1 MILLF
6 RLENSMVAALND
18 RFIVRMFSP
27 VKTIAGGKIIY
38 IPFDDTWEDIKNNS
52 IRLENLN
59 QHDSVHELINIYCR
73 NHALNINDIEK
84 ILNISLE
91 NFNKILSI
99 DKRYEQ
105 ISYKSFTWVINR
117 TRLDEFEKNIIDT
130 LDSFHKENPLSD
142 GCNKN
147 IILQK
152 TKLEDNLML
161 YLLEKLSS
169 ESIIKKISENWSI
182 FNFKISID
190 KEMNITVE
198 KIKQYIGLNHF
209 LENKDSFIN
218 ENFSIT
224 HKEFNSA
231 IKILTNGKIIEK
243 LNSDLFISEKKIIN
257 IKSVITKYCIENEA
271 MTIPEFKKI
280 TNLSRKY
287 AVPIL
292 EYLDKNKFTY
302 RNGDSRRLVKGDH
315 VI

>member
-1 MILLF
+1 
-6 RLENSMVAALND
+6 
-18 RFIVRMFSP
+18 SP

-38 IPFDDTWEDIKNNS
+38 IPYDDTWEDIKNNS

-73 NHALNINDIEK
+73 NHALNMNDIEK

-190 KEMNITVE
+190 KEMNITV
-198 KIKQYIGLNHF
+198 
-209 LENKDSFIN
+209 
-218 ENFSIT
+218 
-224 HKEFNSA
+224 
-231 IKILTNGKIIEK
+231 
-243 LNSDLFISEKKIIN
+243 
-257 IKSVITKYCIENEA
+257 
-271 MTIPEFKKI
+271 
-280 TNLSRKY
+280 
-287 AVPIL
+287 
-292 EYLDKNKFTY
+292 
-302 RNGDSRRLVKGDH
+302 
-315 VI
+315 